1 MRVNIGG
8 KQVMNFEEKRN
19 YESPVITIK
28 KFDMQDVIS
37 DSYDIEDGSSWI
49 PGWH

>member
-1 MRVNIGG
+1 MV
-8 KQVMNFEEKRN
+8 FEEKRN

-37 DSYDIEDGSSWI
+37 DSFDYDDNSGWF